1 MAQTKRKSAS
11 TASSSKKP
19 QTKSKASSAKR
30 NGDGAARK
38 IDAIAL
44 LKQDHR
50 EVEEWFAQFEKS
62 RSEDKK
68 EKLAQKICMALTVHA
83 TIEEEIFYPAFLE
96 ATDETDIHH
105 EAEVEH
111 DGAKKLIAQIQSSG
125 PSDEY
130 FDARV
135 TVLSEM
141 IKHHVKEEE
150 KRDGMFSKAKQAE
163 MDLKALGEQ
172 LQSRKKELMS
182 DPESVARMAR
192 EAGTAAMMNGRKADR
207 QPEATRGA

>member
-1 MAQTKRKSAS
+1 M
-11 TASSSKKP
+11 
-19 QTKSKASSAKR
+19 
-30 NGDGAARK
+30 
-38 IDAIAL
+38 DAIAL

-83 TIEEEIFYPAFLE
+83 MIEEEIFYPAFLE
-96 ATDETDIHH
+96 ATEETDIHH
-105 EAEVEH
+105 EAAVEH

-135 TVLSEM
+135 SVLAEM

-150 KRDGMFSKAKQAE
+150 KREGMFGKAKQAD

-172 LQSRKKELMS
+172 LQTRKKELMS
-182 DPESVARMAR
+182 DTDNLVRMAQ
-192 EAGTAAMMNGRKADR
+192 EAGTAAMLNGRKADR
-207 QPEATRGA
+207 GQSQAARGA